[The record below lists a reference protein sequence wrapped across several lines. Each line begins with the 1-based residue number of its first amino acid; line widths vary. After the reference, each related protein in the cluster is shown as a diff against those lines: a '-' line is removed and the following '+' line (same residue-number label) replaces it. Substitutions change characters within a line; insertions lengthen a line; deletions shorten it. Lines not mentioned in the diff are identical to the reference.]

1 MSSVQAIV
9 AEAKQ
14 AAVAAETA
22 YRAKYGEPA
31 YCGFAWVEVRVE
43 RTNSAEA
50 KALIAAG
57 FKKDW
62 KPKVLSLWNP
72 GGSGTQSMDV
82 KEEGAAAFA
91 KVMRDYGYKAS
102 ACSRAD

>member
-1 MSSVQAIV
+1 MSSVIAIV
-9 AEAKQ
+9 NEAKE
-14 AAVAAETA
+14 AARAAEQA
-22 YRAKYGEPA
+22 YRAKYGEPMYA
-31 YCGFAWVEVRVE
+31 GFAWVEVRVE
-43 RTNSAEA
+43 RTNSKEA
-50 KALIAAG
+50 KELIAAG

-91 KVMRDYGYKAS
+91 KVMRQYGYKAS